1 MQFVIFWVFFR
12 GEVDVQPDQLQSFL
26 STAELLKIKGL
37 AEQNLCKESSC
48 SQDDSSGS
56 ASPTAAKDEA
66 AAAAVTTPAAE
77 KAEKKTT
84 LTCSQQV

>member
-1 MQFVIFWVFFR
+1 MIFWGFFR

-37 AEQNLCKESSC
+37 AEQNLCKENSC
-48 SQDDSSGS
+48 SQDDALGS
-56 ASPTAAKDEA
+56 ASPTAAKDEDA

>member
-1 MQFVIFWVFFR
+1 M
-12 GEVDVQPDQLQSFL
+12 DVQPDQLQSFL

-37 AEQNLCKESSC
+37 AEQNLCKENSC